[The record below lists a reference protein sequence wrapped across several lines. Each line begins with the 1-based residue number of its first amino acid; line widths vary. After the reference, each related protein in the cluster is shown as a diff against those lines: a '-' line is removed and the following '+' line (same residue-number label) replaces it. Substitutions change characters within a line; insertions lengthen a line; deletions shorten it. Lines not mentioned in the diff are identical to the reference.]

1 LQERNIGPETTADR
15 HNSRH
20 FAKLAI
26 ESLGTTNRF
35 VCLRVALV
43 GHHCGGQMDKIPI
56 ALACV
61 ALAFVF
67 EANAQSVPKV
77 TGAVGG
83 VAGSV
88 AGGAPS
94 GGLSMT
100 SPSAVGTPGNP
111 LGTGMGGDLPGALKF
126 KAGDR
131 TLQLRGSA
139 GVGDDRGNI
148 KAGLGIPF

>member
-1 LQERNIGPETTADR
+1 MDRIAIG
-15 HNSRH
+15 
-20 FAKLAI
+20 LA
-26 ESLGTTNRF
+26 G
-35 VCLRVALV
+35 VALV
-43 GHHCGGQMDKIPI
+43 F
-56 ALACV
+56 
-61 ALAFVF
+61 AFG
-67 EANAQSVPKV
+67 ANAQSVSKV

-88 AGGAPS
+88 AGGATS
-94 GGLSMT
+94 GITSMT

-111 LGTGMGGDLPGALKF
+111 LGNGMGGDLPGALKF

-139 GVGDDRGNI
+139 GVGDDRGNF